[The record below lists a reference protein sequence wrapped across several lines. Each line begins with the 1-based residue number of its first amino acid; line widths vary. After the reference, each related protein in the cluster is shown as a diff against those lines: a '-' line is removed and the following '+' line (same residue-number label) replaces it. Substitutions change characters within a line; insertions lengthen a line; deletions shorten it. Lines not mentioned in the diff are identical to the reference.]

1 MKHLLKKII
10 LTTLLVSSILPGMA
24 QEQPKR
30 NTLGIKAGY
39 VINHFDY
46 EDASIKAGL
55 KNSFIVGMFD
65 RQYFTDKLYIQAGIN
80 YTTVC
85 GDASIDTSVYLKD
98 AKIIVNDA
106 IYQAMTEYQ
115 QYAGLAPYLS
125 NVLINQL
132 GLGTLNAELKINTI
146 NIPLMLG
153 YQFTNDEVIF
163 GLHGGVAADI
173 FASHKTSLKGSF
185 ANILGRETVDFDL
198 NKIHIGAQLGLSIEV
213 KHWIFDIS
221 GYYGLSK
228 LFNGNGLKI
237 HQNEMTTHFKPY
249 ITNIIN
255 SIVNQYSSSIPEL
268 QDLDITDAELD
279 AITEEFYRTLSEM
292 DTGDLTK
299 AHRYCFMFTVGY
311 KL

>member
-1 MKHLLKKII
+1 
-10 LTTLLVSSILPGMA
+10 
-24 QEQPKR
+24 
-30 NTLGIKAGY
+30 
-39 VINHFDY
+39 
-46 EDASIKAGL
+46 
-55 KNSFIVGMFD
+55 MFD

-132 GLGTLNAELKINTI
+132 GLGTLNAVLKINTI

-279 AITEEFYRTLSEM
+279 AITEEFYRTLSDM

>member
-1 MKHLLKKII
+1 M
-10 LTTLLVSSILPGMA
+10 
-24 QEQPKR
+24 
-30 NTLGIKAGY
+30 
-39 VINHFDY
+39 
-46 EDASIKAGL
+46 
-55 KNSFIVGMFD
+55 
-65 RQYFTDKLYIQAGIN
+65 
-80 YTTVC
+80 
-85 GDASIDTSVYLKD
+85 ID
-98 AKIIVNDA
+98 NDA